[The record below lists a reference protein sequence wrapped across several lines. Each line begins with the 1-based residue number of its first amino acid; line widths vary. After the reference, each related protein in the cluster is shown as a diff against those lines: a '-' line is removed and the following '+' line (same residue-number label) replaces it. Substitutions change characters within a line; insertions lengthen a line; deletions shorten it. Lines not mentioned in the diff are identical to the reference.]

1 MKKLA
6 TLALVALVS
15 LTVSAQKVR
24 TSEFSS
30 VKVNVPV
37 KIILMPG
44 RDYTVRTIS
53 DNEQLASAL
62 NIDIRNGVLN
72 LRSNDRE
79 SFEKSETPVSVIITS
94 PRSVDYSLG
103 NDLSVEDERSHRL
116 PRWHM
121 RRR

>member
-72 LRSNDRE
+72 LSSNDRE

-94 PRSVDYSLG
+94 PRSVG
-103 NDLSVEDERSHRL
+103 RAITPRLSCSRIIL
-116 PRWHM
+116 FL
-121 RRR
+121 

>member
-72 LRSNDRE
+72 LSSNDRE
-79 SFEKSETPVSVIITS
+79 SFEKSETPVSVVITS
-94 PRSVDYSLG
+94 PRAVDYSLG
-103 NDLSVEDERSHRL
+103 KDLSVEDERSHRL

-121 RRR
+121 WRR